1 MTLPTPRLDDRTFQ
15 QLVDEAKRQV
25 QQRCPAWTDHNVSDP
40 GVTLIETFAWM
51 TEMLLYRLNRV
62 PDQLYVRFLEMV
74 GVRLFPP
81 QAAHAELSFRLSAH
95 QPIPVRIPAGTVVS
109 TRRTVQER
117 AIGFTTVR
125 DLDIEPAVS
134 VAVARRAGG
143 DWVDLTPVLGLGVAH
158 PVFSAVPQLGDA
170 LYVGLDRPAPGSIVL
185 VQFVC
190 SVGGHGIDPTK
201 APLVWEA
208 WTPQGWVNCEV

>member
-1 MTLPTPRLDDRTFQ
+1 MMTLPTPRLDDRTFQ

-81 QAAHAELSFRLSAH
+81 QAAHAEMSRFGSRPINQYPCEYRPERSLRPGGPSRKGH
-95 QPIPVRIPAGTVVS
+95 QLHHSSRSG
-109 TRRTVQER
+109 
-117 AIGFTTVR
+117 
-125 DLDIEPAVS
+125 
-134 VAVARRAGG
+134 
-143 DWVDLTPVLGLGVAH
+143 
-158 PVFSAVPQLGDA
+158 
-170 LYVGLDRPAPGSIVL
+170 Y
-185 VQFVC
+185 
-190 SVGGHGIDPTK
+190 
-201 APLVWEA
+201 
-208 WTPQGWVNCEV
+208 